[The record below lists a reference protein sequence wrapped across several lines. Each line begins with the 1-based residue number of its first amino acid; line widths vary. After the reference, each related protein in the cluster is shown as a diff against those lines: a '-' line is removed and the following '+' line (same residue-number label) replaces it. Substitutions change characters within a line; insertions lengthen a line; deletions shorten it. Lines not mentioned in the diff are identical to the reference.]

1 MNVWLEPRA
10 FWIAFSLMAFA
21 QFSKVMQQTGWGIG
35 EVILALTTS
44 IIGGVFWG
52 AIGTY
57 VYRKFYKKP

>member
-10 FWIAFSLMAFA
+10 FWIAFALMAFV
-21 QFSKVMQQTGWGIG
+21 QFSTVMQTGGSVG
-35 EVILALTTS
+35 EVVLALTTS
-44 IIGGVFWG
+44 IFGGIFWG